1 MYYLNTY
8 CKVHFV
14 RIPVGKESRKILIFL
29 SPSIYQHYMLRH
41 DAQSNIAAIRKGVDF
56 QTLQYLMGHSDNSV
70 IPENTLVH
78 SRVWVRRLFC
88 FWWAVGI
95 W

>member
-1 MYYLNTY
+1 
-8 CKVHFV
+8 
-14 RIPVGKESRKILIFL
+14 
-29 SPSIYQHYMLRH
+29 MLRH

-78 SRVWVRRLFC
+78 SRVWVGCFLFLLKSGWKAC
-88 FWWAVGI
+88 KIRGDPRTALKE
-95 W
+95 

>member
-1 MYYLNTY
+1 
-8 CKVHFV
+8 
-14 RIPVGKESRKILIFL
+14 
-29 SPSIYQHYMLRH
+29 MLRH

-78 SRVWVRRLFC
+78 LRMWVGCFLFLLKNG
-88 FWWAVGI
+88 WKASKIRGDPRTALKE
-95 W
+95 